1 MLSCAEMGK
10 KKAIGKFSDKLFLR
24 IKNLTQSNAMKRDE
38 EYKTRLASAVVKA
51 NVELLG
57 NLIAAGKITIDDAVK
72 ASGYS
77 KEMLGFKQ

>member
-1 MLSCAEMGK
+1 
-10 KKAIGKFSDKLFLR
+10 
-24 IKNLTQSNAMKRDE
+24 MKRDE

-57 NLIAAGKITIDDAVK
+57 NLIAASKITIDDAVK

-77 KEMLGFKQ
+77 KKCLDLSNSLARITGFSYMLSEKGAQMKKGLTKKKWK